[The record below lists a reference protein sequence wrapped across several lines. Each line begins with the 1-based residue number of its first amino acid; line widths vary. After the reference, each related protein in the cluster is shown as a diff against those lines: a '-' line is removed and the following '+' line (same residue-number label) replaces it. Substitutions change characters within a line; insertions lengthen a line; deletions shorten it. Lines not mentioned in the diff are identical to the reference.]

1 MELIRTAFADGVGTI
16 TFNNAGKRNCL
27 SNALLKEF
35 DESLEA
41 FDARKARAVVI
52 RAEKGAKV
60 WSSGFD
66 INELPDPGRDPLSY
80 YDPLET
86 VLRKIQKLSCP
97 VIAMVEG
104 SVWGG
109 ACDLSFTCDI
119 VVGGPSAAFAMTPAK
134 VGVPYNTS
142 GLLHFI
148 NVVGVRIAREMFFT
162 AQLIQAERALQIG
175 ILNYLLPTEV
185 IESFTYDLARKI
197 CGNSPLGI
205 AVIKEQLR
213 ILSNSHPIS
222 PETFERIQGLRRT
235 AYDSADYREGKLA
248 FLEKR
253 HPVFTGE

>member
-1 MELIRTAFADGVGTI
+1 MELIHTTFAEGVGTI
-16 TFNNAGKRNCL
+16 AFANQAKRNCL
-27 SNALLKEF
+27 SNALLCEF
-35 DESLEA
+35 DEAIEA
-41 FDARKARAVVI
+41 FDARKARAVVV
-52 RAEKGAKV
+52 RAEPNAKV

-66 INELPDPGRDPLSY
+66 INELPEPGRDPLSY
-80 YDPLET
+80 NDPLET
-86 VLRKIQKLSCP
+86 VLRKIQKLPCP

-119 VVGGPSAAFAMTPAK
+119 VVGSPTAAFAMTPAK
-134 VGVPYNTS
+134 VGVPYNSS

-148 NVVGVRIAREMFFT
+148 NIVGVRIAREMFFT
-162 AQLIQAERALQIG
+162 AQPIGAERALQIG

-185 IESFTYDLARKI
+185 IESFTYDLAHKI
-197 CGNSPLGI
+197 GFNSPMGI

-222 PETFERIQGLRRT
+222 PETFERIQGLRRK
-235 AYDSADYREGKLA
+235 AYDSADYREGKRA

-253 HPVFTGE
+253 RPVFTGE

>member
-1 MELIRTAFADGVGTI
+1 MKLISTTFADGIGTI
-16 TFNNAGKRNCL
+16 AFNNAAKRNCL
-27 SNALLKEF
+27 SNALLNEF
-35 DESLEA
+35 DEAIEA
-41 FDARKARAVVI
+41 FDARKARVVVV

-66 INELPDPGRDPLSY
+66 INELPEPGRDPLSY
-80 YDPLET
+80 NDPLET
-86 VLRKIQKLSCP
+86 VLRKIQKIPCP
-97 VIAMVEG
+97 VIAMIEG

-119 VVGGPSAAFAMTPAK
+119 AIGTPTAAFAMTPAK
-134 VGVPYNTS
+134 VGVPYNSS

-162 AQLIQAERALQIG
+162 AQPIQAERALQIG
-175 ILNYLLPTEV
+175 ILNYLVPAEEV
-185 IESFTYDLARKI
+185 ETFTYSLARGI
-197 CGNSPLGI
+197 CGNSPMGI

-222 PETFERIQGLRRT
+222 PETFERIQGLRRK
-235 AYDSADYREGKLA
+235 AYDSNDYREGKRA

-253 HPVFTGE
+253 RPVFTGE